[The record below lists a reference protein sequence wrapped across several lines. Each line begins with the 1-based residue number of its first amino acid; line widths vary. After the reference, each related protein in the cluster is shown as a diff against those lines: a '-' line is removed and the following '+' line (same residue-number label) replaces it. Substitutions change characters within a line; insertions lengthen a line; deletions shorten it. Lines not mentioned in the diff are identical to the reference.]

1 VIHFQILGRSL
12 RLTGTVEATLEAAL
26 RSRWDFPEY
35 EHVAHP
41 FGLEVE
47 ILDVPASIFPAEL
60 QATNLELPAGNLE
73 CRTLET
79 VIWLGDTT
87 VGVRAELFEQRLLIQ
102 AWGVQARNVDLLH
115 LVIAEGLRASG
126 LISLHASIA
135 ASVTASITASITA
148 RNGLAI
154 AFLGPSGR
162 GKTTTLLRSLEAGF
176 VPVCEDFAWCDP
188 ITLEVFGFDRGLRLL
203 PDTATF
209 FEERFGIKPSIWQV
223 DKWFVPYSSLN
234 LKRQAVKLAMIAL
247 LERQPEHQS
256 GFEALSKRQ
265 AALAFW
271 EASGLPLL
279 RTVQDRV
286 SQQIAG
292 MVARLEVRRLVLG
305 QGPIPF
311 DQVLGD
317 PTQVDQV
324 LVDQIKTQTSG

>member
-1 VIHFQILGRSL
+1 MIHFQILGRSL
-12 RLTGTVEATLEAAL
+12 RLTGTVEAALETAL

-35 EHVAHP
+35 EHDAHP
-41 FGLEVE
+41 FGLAIE
-47 ILDVPASIFPAEL
+47 ILDGTASIFPAEL
-60 QATNLELPAGNLE
+60 PFTNLELPAGNLE

-79 VIWLGDTT
+79 VVWLGDVT
-87 VGVRAELFEQRLLIQ
+87 VGVRAELLEQQLLIR
-102 AWGVQARNVDLLH
+102 AWGVRARNVELLH

-135 ASVTASITASITA
+135 ARMTASITAQD
-148 RNGLAI
+148 GLAI

-234 LKRQAVKLAMIAL
+234 LERRPVRLAMIAL
-247 LERQPEHQS
+247 LERQPDCPS
-256 GFEALSKRQ
+256 AFEALSKRL

-279 RTVQDRV
+279 RTVQDRI

-311 DQVLGD
+311 DQVL
-317 PTQVDQV
+317 VDQV
-324 LVDQIKTQTSG
+324 ETQTGG

>member
-1 VIHFQILGRSL
+1 VIQFEILGRSL
-12 RLTGTVEATLEAAL
+12 RLTGTVEAPLEAALEMAL

-35 EHVAHP
+35 EHAAHP

-47 ILDVPASIFPAEL
+47 ILDVPASSFPSEL
-60 QATNLELPAGNLE
+60 QATNLELPAGNLD

-79 VIWLGDTT
+79 VIWLGDAT
-87 VGVRAELFEQRLLIQ
+87 VGVRAELLEQHLLIQ

-135 ASVTASITASITA
+135 AQD
-148 RNGLAI
+148 GLAI

-176 VPVCEDFAWCDP
+176 VPVCEDFAWCNP

-234 LKRQAVKLAMIAL
+234 LERQAVSLAMIAL
-247 LERQPEHQS
+247 LERQPDRPS
-256 GFEALSKRQ
+256 GLEALSKRQ

-279 RTVQDRV
+279 RTVQDRI

-311 DQVLGD
+311 DQVL
-317 PTQVDQV
+317 VDQV
-324 LVDQIKTQTSG
+324 KTQTSG

>member
-1 VIHFQILGRSL
+1 VIYFQILGRSL
-12 RLTGTVEATLEAAL
+12 RLTGTVEASLETAL

-35 EHVAHP
+35 EHAPDP

-47 ILDVPASIFPAEL
+47 MLNAAPSAFPSNL
-60 QATNLELPAGNLE
+60 PSTVLELPSGNLE
-73 CRTLET
+73 CRSLET
-79 VIWLGDTT
+79 IIWLGDAT
-87 VGVRAELFEQRLLIQ
+87 VGVRAELLEQQLLIQ
-102 AWGVQARNVDLLH
+102 AWGLQARNVDLLH

-135 ASVTASITASITA
+135 ASNSQ
-148 RNGLAI
+148 AI

-209 FEERFGIKPSIWQV
+209 FEERFGIVPSIWQV

-234 LKRQAVKLAMIAL
+234 LERQSVKLAMIAL
-247 LERQPEHQS
+247 LERQPDCPTA
-256 GFEALSKRQ
+256 FEALSKRL

-279 RTVQDRV
+279 RTVQDRI

-311 DQVLGD
+311 DQVLVD
-317 PTQVDQV
+317 QVDQV
-324 LVDQIKTQTSG
+324 ETQTGG